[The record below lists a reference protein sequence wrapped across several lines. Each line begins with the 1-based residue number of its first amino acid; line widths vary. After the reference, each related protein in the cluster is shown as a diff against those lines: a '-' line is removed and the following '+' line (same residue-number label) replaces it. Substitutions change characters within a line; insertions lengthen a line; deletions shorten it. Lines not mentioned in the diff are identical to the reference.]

1 MRRSVVQHARR
12 HQPGTG
18 LSMDF
23 DLVLR
28 DVRLPDSK
36 PDQPV
41 TDIGVK
47 GGKIVAIAPKL
58 GGAAKEEMKGG
69 NRLVCSGFVETH
81 IHLDKACILGRCEH
95 TTKRSPHLAMER
107 VSAVKHTMTVEDVIE
122 RASATIEKCISHG
135 ATRMRTHSEVDPKIG
150 LRGVEG
156 VKALIDKYKWAIDL
170 EVCVMP
176 QEGLT
181 NNPGTDELMI
191 EALKNGATV
200 VGAAPSYDSDS
211 SAQVRRIFEMAREFD
226 ADIDM
231 HVDSGPTADHLD
243 TLLVCDLAEKY
254 KWGGRVAVGHVGKLA
269 TMPFKDLDK
278 VARRMADAGVAATV
292 LTATDLYLGG
302 RHTDHNVP
310 RNVVDLNF
318 LTERGVTCSIG
329 SNNILNP
336 FTPFGDGQLLRQI
349 NMHGI
354 VTQRGNDDEVKA
366 LWDMGTSS
374 AAKLMRKDDYGIKVG
389 GPADLVVLDA
399 PDSITALRT
408 VAPVL
413 AAFKRGRRTV
423 TREPV
428 RLHKP

>member
-1 MRRSVVQHARR
+1 
-12 HQPGTG
+12 
-18 LSMDF
+18 MDF

-28 DVRLPDSK
+28 DVRLADAK
-36 PDQPV
+36 PDQPT

-47 GGKIVAIAPKL
+47 DGRIVAIARGL
-58 GGAAKEEMKGG
+58 GAAKEEVKGNG
-69 NRLVCSGFVETH
+69 RLVCSGFVETH
-81 IHLDKACILGRCEH
+81 IHLDKSCILGRCEH
-95 TTKRSPHLAMER
+95 TTKRSPHRAMER
-107 VSAVKHTMTVEDVIE
+107 VSAVKHMMTVEDVIE

-135 ATRMRTHSEVDPKIG
+135 ATRMRPHCEVDPKIG
-150 LRGVEG
+150 MRGFEG
-156 VKALIDKYKWAIDL
+156 VKALVDKYKWAIDIEL
-170 EVCVMP
+170 CVMP

-181 NNPGTDELMI
+181 NNPGTDELMVA
-191 EALKNGATV
+191 ALKNGAKV

-211 SAQVRRIFEMAREFD
+211 SAQIHRVFEMAREFD

-231 HVDSGPTADHLD
+231 HVDSGPTAEHLD

-310 RNVVDLNF
+310 RNVVDLNY
-318 LTERGVTCSIG
+318 LTERGVTCSVA

-336 FTPFGDGQLLRQI
+336 FTPFGDGQLLRQV

-366 LWDMGTSS
+366 LWDMTTSA
-374 AAKLMRKDDYGIKVG
+374 AAKLMRKTDYGIAVG
-389 GPADLVVLDA
+389 NPADLVVLDA

>member
-1 MRRSVVQHARR
+1 
-12 HQPGTG
+12 
-18 LSMDF
+18 MDF

-28 DVRLPDSK
+28 NVRLPDSK
-36 PDQPV
+36 PDQPT

-47 GGKIVAIAPKL
+47 DGRIAALAPKL
-58 GGAAKEEMKGG
+58 GGSAKDDVQGG
-69 NRLVCSGFVETH
+69 GRLVCSGFVDTH

-95 TTKRSPHLAMER
+95 TTKRNPHLAMER
-107 VSAVKHTMTVEDVIE
+107 VSAVKHTFTVEDVIE

-135 ATRMRTHSEVDPKIG
+135 TTRMRTHCEVDPKVG
-150 LRGVEG
+150 LRGFEG
-156 VKALIDKYKWAIDL
+156 VKVLVDKYKWAIDL

-191 EALKNGATV
+191 AALKNGATV

-226 ADIDM
+226 IDLDL
-231 HVDSGPTADHLD
+231 HVDSGATAEHLD
-243 TLLVCDLAEKY
+243 TLLVCDLTEKY
-254 KWGGRVAVGHVGKLA
+254 KRGGRVAVGHVGKLA
-269 TMPFKDLDK
+269 TMPGPALDN
-278 VARRMADAGVAATV
+278 VAKRMADTGVAATV

-310 RNVVDLNF
+310 RNVVDLNR
-318 LTERGVTCSIG
+318 LTELGVTCSIG

-349 NMHGI
+349 NMHAI
-354 VTQRGNDDEVKA
+354 VTQRGNDDDVKA

-399 PDSITALRT
+399 PDAVTALRT

>member
-1 MRRSVVQHARR
+1 
-12 HQPGTG
+12 
-18 LSMDF
+18 MDF

-36 PDQPV
+36 PDQPAM
-41 TDIGVK
+41 DIGVK
-47 GGKIVAIAPKL
+47 GGRIAAIAPRL
-58 GGAAKEEMKGG
+58 GGAAREEMKGG

-95 TTKRSPHLAMER
+95 TTRRSPHLAMER

-135 ATRMRTHSEVDPKIG
+135 ATRMRPHCEVDPKIG
-150 LRGVEG
+150 LRGFEG
-156 VKALIDKYKWAIDL
+156 VKALVDKYKWAIDI
-170 EVCVMP
+170 EICVMP

-191 EALKNGATV
+191 EAFKNGGSV

-211 SAQVRRIFEMAREFD
+211 SAQIRRIFEMAREFD
-226 ADIDM
+226 IDIDM

-336 FTPFGDGQLLRQI
+336 FTPFGDGQLLRQV

-354 VTQRGNDDEVKA
+354 VTQRGNDNEVQD
-366 LWDMGTSS
+366 LWNMATSS
-374 AAKLMRKDDYGIKVG
+374 AAKLMRKDDYGIAVG
-389 GPADLVVLDA
+389 NPADLVVLDA
-399 PDSITALRT
+399 PDAVMALRT

-428 RLHKP
+428 RLHRP

>member
-1 MRRSVVQHARR
+1 
-12 HQPGTG
+12 
-18 LSMDF
+18 MDF

-28 DVRLPDSK
+28 NVRLPESK
-36 PDQPV
+36 PDQPT

-47 GGKIVAIAPKL
+47 DGRIAALAPNL
-58 GGAAKEEMKGG
+58 GGSAKDEVQGG
-69 NRLVCSGFVETH
+69 GRLVCSGFVDTH

-95 TTKRSPHLAMER
+95 TTKRNPHLAMER
-107 VSAVKHTMTVEDVIE
+107 VSAVKHTFTVEDVIE

-135 ATRMRTHSEVDPKIG
+135 TTRMRTHCEVDPKVG
-150 LRGVEG
+150 LRGFEG

-191 EALKNGATV
+191 AALKNGATV

-226 ADIDM
+226 IDIDM
-231 HVDSGPTADHLD
+231 HVDSGATAEHLD
-243 TLLVCDLAEKY
+243 TLLVCDLTEKY
-254 KWGGRVAVGHVGKLA
+254 KRGGRVAVGHVGKLA
-269 TMPFKDLDK
+269 TMPGPALDN
-278 VARRMADAGVAATV
+278 VAKRMADAGVAATV

-310 RNVVDLNF
+310 RNVVDLNR
-318 LTERGVTCSIG
+318 LTELGVTCSIG

-349 NMHGI
+349 NMHAI
-354 VTQRGNDDEVKA
+354 VTQRGNDDDVRA
-366 LWDMGTSS
+366 LWNMGTSS
-374 AAKLMRKDDYGIKVG
+374 AAKVMRKDDYGIKVG

-399 PDSITALRT
+399 PDPIMALRT
-408 VAPVL
+408 TAPVL

-428 RLHKP
+428 RLHRP

>member
-1 MRRSVVQHARR
+1 
-12 HQPGTG
+12 
-18 LSMDF
+18 MDF

-28 DVRLPDSK
+28 NVRLPDAK
-36 PDQPV
+36 ADQP
-41 TDIGVK
+41 TIDIGVK
-47 GGKIVAIAPKL
+47 DGRIAALAPKL
-58 GGAAKEEMKGG
+58 GGSAREEYKGHG
-69 NRLVCSGFVETH
+69 RLVCSGFVDTH

-95 TTKRSPHLAMER
+95 NTKRMPHLAMER
-107 VSAVKHTMTVEDVIE
+107 VSAVKHTMTVEDVFE

-135 ATRMRTHSEVDPKIG
+135 ATRMRPHCEVDPRIG
-150 LRGVEG
+150 MRGFEG
-156 VKALIDKYKWAIDL
+156 VKALVDKYKWAIDIEL
-170 EVCVMP
+170 CVMP

-181 NNPGTDELMI
+181 NNPGTDELMV
-191 EALKNGATV
+191 EALKNGARV

-211 SAQVRRIFEMAREFD
+211 AAQIHRVFELAREFD

-231 HVDSGPTADHLD
+231 HVDSGPTAEHLD

-278 VARRMADAGVAATV
+278 IARRMADAGVAATV

-310 RNVVDLNF
+310 RNVLDLNF
-318 LTERGVTCSIG
+318 LTERGVTCSVA

-336 FTPFGDGQLLRQI
+336 FTPFGDGQLLRQV
-349 NMHGI
+349 NMHAI
-354 VTQRGNDDEVKA
+354 VTQRANDDEVKA
-366 LWDMGTSS
+366 LWDMTTKT
-374 AAKLMRKDDYGIKVG
+374 AAKLMRKDDYGIAVG

-399 PDSITALRT
+399 PDSVMALRT
-408 VAPVL
+408 IAPVL
-413 AAFKRGRRTV
+413 AAYKRGRRTV

-428 RLHKP
+428 QLHRP

>member
-1 MRRSVVQHARR
+1 
-12 HQPGTG
+12 
-18 LSMDF
+18 MDF

-36 PDQPV
+36 ADQPV

-47 GGKIVAIAPKL
+47 DGKIAAIAPKL

-95 TTKRSPHLAMER
+95 NTKRMPHLAMER

-122 RASATIEKCISHG
+122 RASNAIERCISHG
-135 ATRMRTHSEVDPKIG
+135 ATRMRPHCEVDPLIG
-150 LRGVEG
+150 LRGFEG
-156 VKALIDKYKWAIDL
+156 VKALVDKYKWAIDI
-170 EVCVMP
+170 EICVMP

-181 NNPGTDELMI
+181 NNPGTDELMVA
-191 EALKNGATV
+191 ALKNGARV

-211 SAQVRRIFEMAREFD
+211 SAQIRRVFEMAREFD

-231 HVDSGPTADHLD
+231 HVDSGTTAEHLD
-243 TLLVCDLAEKY
+243 TLLVCELAEKY
-254 KWGGRVAVGHVGKLA
+254 KWGGRVAVGHLGKMA

-310 RNVVDLNF
+310 RNVLDLNF
-318 LTERGVTCSIG
+318 MTERGVTCSIG

-349 NMHGI
+349 NMHAI
-354 VTQRGNDDEVKA
+354 VTQRANDDEVKA
-366 LWDMGTSS
+366 LWDMGTTS

-399 PDSITALRT
+399 TDSIAALRST
-408 VAPVL
+408 APVL
-413 AAFKRGRRTV
+413 AAYKRGRRTV

-428 RLHKP
+428 RLHRP

>member
-1 MRRSVVQHARR
+1 
-12 HQPGTG
+12 
-18 LSMDF
+18 MDF

-28 DVRLPDSK
+28 EVRLPDSK
-36 PDQPV
+36 ADQPA

-47 GGKIVAIAPKL
+47 DGRIAAIAPKL

-107 VSAVKHTMTVEDVIE
+107 VSAVKHTMTVEDVFE
-122 RASATIEKCISHG
+122 RASATIEKCIGHG
-135 ATRMRTHSEVDPKIG
+135 ATRMRPHCEVDPKIG
-150 LRGVEG
+150 MRGFEG
-156 VKALIDKYKWAIDL
+156 VKALVDKYKWAIDIEL
-170 EVCVMP
+170 CVMP

-181 NNPGTDELMI
+181 NNPGTDELMVA
-191 EALKNGATV
+191 ALRNGAKV

-211 SAQVRRIFEMAREFD
+211 SAQIRRVFEMAREFD

-231 HVDSGPTADHLD
+231 HVDSGPTAEHLD

-254 KWGGRVAVGHVGKLA
+254 KWGGRVAVGHVGKLS

-278 VARRMADAGVAATV
+278 VARRMANTGVAATV

-310 RNVVDLNF
+310 RNVLDLNF

-336 FTPFGDGQLLRQI
+336 FTPFGDGQLLRQV
-349 NMHGI
+349 NMHAI

-366 LWDMGTSS
+366 LWDMTTSS
-374 AAKLMRKDDYGIKVG
+374 AAKLMRKSDYGIAVG
-389 GPADLVVLDA
+389 HPADLVVLDA
-399 PDSITALRT
+399 TDSITALRT

-413 AAFKRGRRTV
+413 AAYKRGRRTV

-428 RLHKP
+428 KLHRP